1 MHKNFGFTLTETLVM
16 MGIIAAIAV
25 ITFSS
30 ISDVTPDRQNML
42 VKKAYK
48 ETVEAV
54 QTLLDDED
62 LYPRYYAYNLDK
74 TYTNSFAAITSD
86 YVSGYTTIANTT
98 VSGDITISETENT
111 DSTLESGKTHKDSLT
126 SVGNNVFK
134 NVSIPSGVTSYTAN
148 NKFSYNFAKLFDTT
162 ITQDGTY
169 KYTFTTKD
177 GIDWV
182 VTDGFNS
189 STTSTVAVDVNG
201 AQNGGSYTFTV
212 AADGTVTPDASSAN
226 ILKTRGIK

>member
-30 ISDVTPDRQNML
+30 ISDITPDRQNML

-98 VSGDITISETENT
+98 VSGDITTSETENT
-111 DSTLESGKTHKDSLT
+111 DSTLESGNCWLIRSRMGKISDL
-126 SVGNNVFK
+126 GN
-134 NVSIPSGVTSYTAN
+134 SRS
-148 NKFSYNFAKLFDTT
+148 
-162 ITQDGTY
+162 
-169 KYTFTTKD
+169 
-177 GIDWV
+177 
-182 VTDGFNS
+182 
-189 STTSTVAVDVNG
+189 
-201 AQNGGSYTFTV
+201 
-212 AADGTVTPDASSAN
+212 
-226 ILKTRGIK
+226 RM

>member
-30 ISDVTPDRQNML
+30 ISDITPDRQNML

-98 VSGDITISETENT
+98 VSGDVTTSETENT
-111 DSTLESGKTHKDSLT
+111 DSTL
-126 SVGNNVFK
+126 
-134 NVSIPSGVTSYTAN
+134 
-148 NKFSYNFAKLFDTT
+148 
-162 ITQDGTY
+162 
-169 KYTFTTKD
+169 
-177 GIDWV
+177 
-182 VTDGFNS
+182 
-189 STTSTVAVDVNG
+189 
-201 AQNGGSYTFTV
+201 
-212 AADGTVTPDASSAN
+212 
-226 ILKTRGIK
+226 